1 MVIEKSVIGGLL
13 ENPEIIAD
21 IYDVLRAQD
30 FEDQKCGIVYDAM
43 IEIVKEGG
51 VPDLLA
57 TSKVLVGKI
66 DLGWL
71 SGLSDNACFKS
82 RLKHEAYSI
91 YDKSR
96 EAELKKKI
104 TEVTKSTLGADSM
117 IDDLLCVCGDS
128 MSRES
133 RGGTISEVIARF
145 RETVASNKVKEYGLD
160 TGYMFLEDKYIR
172 YMPGYVWI
180 IGAYTSV
187 GKTAVFVDMLCR
199 MHEMKNPRTVIISTE
214 MMEEQN
220 VARFLARQ
228 TGHVS
233 NLILSGKIRE
243 GQDEIEASLDW
254 FSKKD
259 IFLFDNLYSLQDIE
273 MRLRQITMS
282 GNIDVVFID
291 YVQNMSFKGAA
302 SEYDKTQ
309 KIAKGLQR
317 IAKQLKCCIVCLS
330 QIPNSAAKDDNGLLE
345 YKGGGEL
352 AAVADI
358 GIWLKR
364 NKIDKELLAF
374 EIRKN
379 RHGATGKQILQFVN
393 HFKRLKEI
401 PHDDNE

>member
-1 MVIEKSVIGGLL
+1 MDVEKSVIGGLL

-21 IYDVLRAQD
+21 IYDILRPQD
-30 FEDQKCGIVYDAM
+30 FTDQKCGVVYDAM
-43 IEIVKEGG
+43 IEIIKEGS
-51 VPDLLA
+51 VPDLFT
-57 TSKVLVGKI
+57 TSKALAGKI

-71 SGLSDNACFKS
+71 SGLTDSACFKS
-82 RLKHEAYSI
+82 RLRHEAYSI

-96 EAELKKKI
+96 TVELKNKI
-104 TEVTKSTLGADSM
+104 SEVTVSTLGPDSM
-117 IDDLLCVCGDS
+117 IDDLLRICGDS

-133 RGGTISEVIARF
+133 KGGSIAEVVARF
-145 RETVASNKVKEYGLD
+145 RATVKENEVKEYGLD

-172 YMPGYVWI
+172 YMPGHIWI

-199 MHEMKNPRTVIISTE
+199 MHEYKNPRTVIMSTE

-228 TGHVS
+228 TGYVS

-243 GQDEIEASLDW
+243 GQEEIEASLDW

-259 IFLFDNLYSLQDIE
+259 MFLFDNIYSFQDIE
-273 MRLRQITMS
+273 MRLRQISMS

-291 YVQNMSFKGAA
+291 YVQNMTFVGADK
-302 SEYDKTQ
+302 EYDKTQ

-330 QIPNSAAKDDNGLLE
+330 QIPNSAAKEDNGLLE

-352 AAVADI
+352 AAVADL

-364 NKIDKELLAF
+364 NKNDKELLAF

-379 RHGATGKQILQFVN
+379 RHGATGKQILKFVN

-401 PHDDNE
+401 PHDENV